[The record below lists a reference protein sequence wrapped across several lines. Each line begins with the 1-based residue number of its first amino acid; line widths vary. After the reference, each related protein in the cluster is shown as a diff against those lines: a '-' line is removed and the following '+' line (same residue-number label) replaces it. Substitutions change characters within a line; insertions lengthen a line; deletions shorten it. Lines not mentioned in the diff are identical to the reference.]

1 MDAKLPAATWSMF
14 TPRNNPGQAPVVP
27 GQTVTDA
34 MPSPAEHFG
43 AAGNKVGTTSAR
55 NRARR
60 LRPAH
65 LCAALP
71 AET

>member
-34 MPSPAEHFG
+34 MLSPGRTFRRGWEQG
-43 AAGNKVGTTSAR
+43 GNHQRS
-55 NRARR
+55 
-60 LRPAH
+60 
-65 LCAALP
+65 
-71 AET
+71 